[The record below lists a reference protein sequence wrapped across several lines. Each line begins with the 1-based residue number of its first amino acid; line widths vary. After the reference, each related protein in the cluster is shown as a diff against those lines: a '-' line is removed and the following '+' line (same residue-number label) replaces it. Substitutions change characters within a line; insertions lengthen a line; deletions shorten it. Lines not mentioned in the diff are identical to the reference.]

1 MKLKPA
7 IKVSCDIFS
16 GNNHGECL
24 KKLKEA
30 STQGFTTG
38 DGVFLNRENAA
49 MVALSWNLIK
59 DEHIEE
65 VKENMVLKSEYLK
78 ESEEENV

>member
-24 KKLKEA
+24 KKLKEN
-30 STQGFTTG
+30 STQGFVT
-38 DGVFLNRENAA
+38 DQGVFLSRESAA
-49 MVALSWNLIK
+49 MVALSYNIVK
-59 DEHIEE
+59 DEAIKK
-65 VKENMVLKSEYLK
+65 VKEDMFLQSEHLK
-78 ESEEENV
+78 ESEGE